1 MQYYV
6 ISGAQLYGPA
16 SIDDLRK
23 WQDEGRIVPQTQI
36 KDENGQIYAASSIL
50 YFPPDP
56 NAPPA
61 GMPQS
66 PYQSSNPSPPGGTTG
81 TTTPY
86 TPSSPFS
93 NPISPQSSFTTRSP
107 LSGKP
112 FQPTGGYLGSNFPQ
126 VGGNGEFGWS
136 IAFSLSG
143 LLCCPVIGPI
153 IGVALGYSAK
163 AKGHPNAK
171 FVIIFAW
178 VMLVLTLVGLL
189 FGSMLKG

>member
-23 WQDEGRIVPQTQI
+23 WQDEGRIVPQTQV

-56 NAPPA
+56 NAPA
-61 GMPQS
+61 ASMPQS
-66 PYQSSNPSPPGGTTG
+66 PYQNPPFNAGGTG
-81 TTTPY
+81 TS

-93 NPISPQSSFTTRSP
+93 NPKGPQSSFTTHSP

-126 VGGNGEFGWS
+126 AGGNSEFGWS
-136 IAFSLSG
+136 IGFSLSG

-153 IGVALGYSAK
+153 IGLALGYSAK